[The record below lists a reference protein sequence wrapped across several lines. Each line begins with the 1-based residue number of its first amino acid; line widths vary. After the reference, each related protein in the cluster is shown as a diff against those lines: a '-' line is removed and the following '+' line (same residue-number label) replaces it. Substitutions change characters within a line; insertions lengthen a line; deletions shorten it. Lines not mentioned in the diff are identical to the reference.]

1 MSKLFVAMQDQV
13 SRRWAPVAR
22 LSRDNGQYRF
32 VYTRGSRELP
42 EFEAFGRL
50 TDLDA
55 EYVSNE
61 LFPLFANRVLP
72 RVRPEYRRY
81 MEWLGLS
88 PVQADAL
95 EELSRTGGLRATDG
109 LEVISCPEPTADRRY
124 EIRFFARGL
133 RHLSIDYQEALDHLE
148 VDQRLYLARDM
159 QNHVD
164 AMAMMMRTG
173 DPVQLVGYVPRY
185 YSGDIARLLD
195 AVGPDAVA
203 VYVDGVNRD
212 APLQY
217 RLRCRLTSP
226 WPDGFIACD
235 APEFQPITTRSNDGT
250 SQSSAQPRR
259 PRPEENAA

>member
-1 MSKLFVAMQDQV
+1 MSTLFVAMQDRV

-32 VYTRGSRELP
+32 VYTQGCRELP
-42 EFEAFGRL
+42 EFEVFGRL

-72 RVRPEYRRY
+72 KARPEYRRY

-88 PVQADAL
+88 PVGADAI

-109 LEVISCPEPTADRRY
+109 LEVISCPEPTADQRY

-133 RHLSIDYQEALDHLE
+133 GHLSLDYLEALDRLE
-148 VDQRLYLARDM
+148 TDERLYLARDV

-164 AMAMMMRTG
+164 TMALMMRAN
-173 DPVQLVGYVPRY
+173 DPGRLVGYVPGY
-185 YSGDIARLLD
+185 YSADVARLLEL
-195 AVGPDAVA
+195 VGPDSVE

-212 APLQY
+212 APLHY

-226 WPDGFIACD
+226 WPDGFVACG
-235 APEFQPITTRSNDGT
+235 APEFQPLATQGASQRVPKTR
-250 SQSSAQPRR
+250 AAR
-259 PRPEENAA
+259 PKEKAA